1 MEGKGER
8 GDGGN
13 VRLLSPPSPISD
25 TGCATGHRCTRPS
38 PRSVDSQ
45 IQRHEVLHVLL
56 TKRRRKYMYVRILP
70 VPYVNSK
77 TLQLHIITQCSA
89 LMLLRKDTIGD
100 LTAGLL
106 QHCASVYFICGSS
119 FMFCFSL
126 RRTIM
131 VSCVTLPW

>member
-45 IQRHEVLHVLL
+45 IQRHEMLHVLL
-56 TKRRRKYMYVRILP
+56 TKRRRKYVSILP
-70 VPYVNSK
+70 VPYVKSK
-77 TLQLHIITQCSA
+77 TLQLFTLSLSA
-89 LMLLRKDTIGD
+89 VL
-100 LTAGLL
+100 
-106 QHCASVYFICGSS
+106 
-119 FMFCFSL
+119 
-126 RRTIM
+126 
-131 VSCVTLPW
+131 